1 MAGGCETI
9 EILSEVLN
17 HVVTL
22 SLTVNQHVQV
32 QILLQCD
39 DRSNLVTQEAVQL
52 LSGNLAR
59 TNLRTVAANLSG
71 LRERTNSG
79 GRQLRQVQ
87 ISLGRTAN
95 INGRAVKVLSNHSG
109 GTGTNL
115 VVVLARVGGEASQRL
130 VSSLQLGLNSG
141 FTLGQ
146 ATSQQSNLSDL
157 LISE

>member
-1 MAGGCETI
+1 M
-9 EILSEVLN
+9 
-17 HVVTL
+17 
-22 SLTVNQHVQV
+22 NQHVQV

-59 TNLRTVAANLSG
+59 TSLRTVAANLSG

-87 ISLGRTAN
+87 ISLGCTAN

-115 VVVLARVGGEASQRL
+115 VVVLARVSGEASQCLISSFQLRL
-130 VSSLQLGLNSG
+130 NNSLTPS
-141 FTLGQ
+141 Q